1 MKVITKKEAMRM
13 GKASSAEPITFD
25 VPQKLWFFVDKAM
38 VHHVMGKPMQT
49 ALNVGFLLAALYI
62 GFSASAWMAFAI
74 LLAAFAVLQLALAAS
89 YAKLHKMLTTHR
101 CRYRADPNG
110 ITLMAEGCGGEGA
123 RTTTYGWNLV
133 RSIYTY
139 GDFIAVKMDRAVQ
152 GPREHFLASGD
163 VLAARKTL
171 AANWRAAL
179 EATGH

>member
-25 VPQKLWFFVDKAM
+25 VPQKMWHFVDKAM
-38 VHHVMGKPMQT
+38 VHHVMGKPMRT
-49 ALNVGFLLAALYI
+49 ALDVGILLAALYY

-74 LLAAFAVLQLALAAS
+74 LLAAFAVLQLVLAAS

-101 CRYRADPNG
+101 CRYRADLNG
-110 ITLMAEGCGGEGA
+110 ITLVAESGSGGDA
-123 RTTTYGWNLV
+123 TTTYGWHLV

-152 GPREHFLASGD
+152 GPREHFLACGD

>member
-38 VHHVMGKPMQT
+38 VHHVMGKPMRT
-49 ALNVGFLLAALYI
+49 ALDVGILLAALYY

-110 ITLMAEGCGGEGA
+110 ITLVAENGSGGDA
-123 RTTTYGWNLV
+123 TTTYGWHLV

-152 GPREHFLASGD
+152 GPREHFLACGD